1 MTMFRHQQY
10 VLFSHVTLIKYTYF
24 LLSGVM
30 IDLTVKLDTLQY
42 LRESKKMDKRQD
54 SEKKTTAETS
64 NDTAVWDLEEDEDQ
78 RREAFEL
85 YCGKNEEEL
94 ETEEERQRRKEK
106 SEKLE
111 EMRERWQK
119 EESERS
125 LEERRQLEKL
135 GRGGNRRE

>member
-1 MTMFRHQQY
+1 
-10 VLFSHVTLIKYTYF
+10 
-24 LLSGVM
+24 
-30 IDLTVKLDTLQY
+30 
-42 LRESKKMDKRQD
+42 MDKRQD
-54 SEKKTTAETS
+54 PEKKTTAES
-64 NDTAVWDLEEDEDQ
+64 SDDTGVWDLEEDEDQ

-94 ETEEERQRRKEK
+94 EWVVEERQRKLEK

>member
-1 MTMFRHQQY
+1 
-10 VLFSHVTLIKYTYF
+10 
-24 LLSGVM
+24 
-30 IDLTVKLDTLQY
+30 
-42 LRESKKMDKRQD
+42 MDKMQD
-54 SEKKTTAETS
+54 SEKKTAAETS

-85 YCGKNEEEL
+85 YCGKSEEEL

>member
-1 MTMFRHQQY
+1 M
-10 VLFSHVTLIKYTYF
+10 
-24 LLSGVM
+24 
-30 IDLTVKLDTLQY
+30 
-42 LRESKKMDKRQD
+42 EERQD
-54 SEKKTTAETS
+54 SEKKTTSETS
-64 NDTAVWDLEEDEDQ
+64 ADTIAVWDLEEDEDQ
-78 RREAFEL
+78 RKEAFEL